1 MSSIKIRRLNEKG
14 LEKFAMDVWGQQPNG
29 EPPYDILNDD
39 EYSEVVIFSN
49 GKSRNIDS
57 DATFSSCMEMV
68 DLLDSAFGNKV
79 ELAEITGDSGMWAW
93 LSLQYYGCLRKGQP
107 GNWKGAAVHRFI
119 PSGDSLRYY
128 RHLISSRY
136 AVWKMYGSDAM
147 IFLHGEAKEW
157 GEISEQLLSASQI
170 VTSSSVVK
178 AINELYYDPSNSKG
192 FKKGAGGKDGGT
204 SRRFVVAFWQLYETY
219 DLRTMDSETI
229 LSLLPDEFD
238 RFQPETVGDD
248 E

>member
-1 MSSIKIRRLNEKG
+1 MENLEVSIQMLLLAVVRRWWTYLIQHSETRWNLQKLLTIVECG
-14 LEKFAMDVWGQQPNG
+14 LGFPCNTMD
-29 EPPYDILNDD
+29 
-39 EYSEVVIFSN
+39 
-49 GKSRNIDS
+49 
-57 DATFSSCMEMV
+57 
-68 DLLDSAFGNKV
+68 AFVKAN
-79 ELAEITGDSGMWAW
+79 S
-93 LSLQYYGCLRKGQP
+93 

-119 PSGDSLRYY
+119 PSGGSLRYY
-128 RHLISSRY
+128 RHQISSRY

-157 GEISEQLLSASQI
+157 SEISEQLLSASPI

-204 SRRFVVAFWQLYETY
+204 ARRFVVAFWQLYETY